1 VRRHARPGSWLPV
14 VAAGYVA
21 ASYPLFELAS
31 RAVTEPMFLTLLV
44 GTLLAIER
52 YRSARSTTWLVVAAA
67 SVGALTLT
75 RFVGVAALVPLGLAV
90 LTATTSWPR
99 RVGTAGIA
107 LLVAV
112 LPTAAWYLLA
122 PGSLAT
128 SHLKGGERAGLDQ
141 LLLTLEEAGTTIVR
155 GVFLPSA
162 IRYVTGLALLLA
174 PIVAVAIAS
183 GAHRPVAESRAR
195 RAMSY
200 VTSQG
205 LGPWL
210 WFIAAY
216 TGLVLVQRW
225 GINREVIARYW
236 LPYWTVTV
244 VVAGRCI
251 DDVVAGPPRTRRLAI
266 GVLGPLL
273 LVLASYNVAQSA
285 VRARENAQDGIT
297 LNAVRYQESAVL
309 GSLADGHVDRV
320 HTDDTYLVEFQ
331 TYARGAVIPVDR
343 MSCRVETV
351 DALVAQLAEEQAA
364 GGTPAVAIVGRC
376 RAGDF
381 TDALVAALDGAAVQH
396 EPGIGTVVVPAG

>member
-1 VRRHARPGSWLPV
+1 MPSVAPNDRHNRSTRARGGARPRPPRRRNLLSSTITVL
-14 VAAGYVA
+14 
-21 ASYPLFELAS
+21 
-31 RAVTEPMFLTLLV
+31 LLV
-44 GTLLAIER
+44 V
-52 YRSARSTTWLVVAAA
+52 LVVALMGSRRARRTPAPRRGSALHPAIRAPTAGRRRGPKARAHRRVLVAA
-67 SVGALTLT
+67 CVVAL
-75 RFVGVAALVPLGLAV
+75 AALVPLGLAV
-90 LTATTSWPR
+90 LTAPTSWR
-99 RVGTAGIA
+99 RRAGTACIA
-107 LLVAV
+107 LLVSV

-122 PGSLAT
+122 P
-128 SHLKGGERAGLDQ
+128 
-141 LLLTLEEAGTTIVR
+141 IM
-155 GVFLPSA
+155 
-162 IRYVTGLALLLA
+162 
-174 PIVAVAIAS
+174 AVAIAS
-183 GAHRPVAESRAR
+183 GAHRSGAESRAR
-195 RAMSY
+195 RAASY
-200 VTSQG
+200 GTSQG

-244 VVAGRCI
+244 VVAGRCV
-251 DDVVAGPPRTRRLAI
+251 DDVVAGAPRTRRLAI
-266 GVLGPLL
+266 VVLCPLL
-273 LVLASYNVAQSA
+273 LVFASYNVAQSA
-285 VRARENAQDGIT
+285 VRARENALDGIT

-309 GSLADGHVDRV
+309 GSLADGDVDHV

-396 EPGIGTVVVPAG
+396 EPGTGTVVVPAG